1 MIETFTAILIF
12 YLKLKYVLR
21 YNLLLICS
29 QHPIFMN
36 NYGHNAVEKVS
47 GGITFSE
54 IVYSLCYC

>member
-12 YLKLKYVLR
+12 YLKLNYVLG

-29 QHPIFMN
+29 QHHIFLN

-47 GGITFSE
+47 EGITIF
-54 IVYSLCYC
+54 